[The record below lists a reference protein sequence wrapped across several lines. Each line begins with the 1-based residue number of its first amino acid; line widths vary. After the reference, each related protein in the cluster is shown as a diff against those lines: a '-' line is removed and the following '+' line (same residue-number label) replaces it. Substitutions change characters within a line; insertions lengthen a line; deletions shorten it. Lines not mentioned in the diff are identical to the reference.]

1 MQGRALHPPG
11 TFLHH
16 NLKANSAG
24 EDQIMKEVPIL
35 KYTSY
40 GNNFVIV
47 DETQEPVLTE
57 AEKSKFAY
65 QATDINYGVGSDNF
79 LVIQS
84 CNLETLTDI
93 NSNRHY
99 WDKAPDSKNADYIFR
114 MFEPDGVEAFCCA
127 NGLMCI
133 ANYLNN
139 RDDNG
144 AAGKPTE
151 IPTATPNVVSIGT
164 LSNNG
169 TSWANMGH
177 PRRIPLE
184 IANPSG
190 TIPYDD
196 TIDTICDIK
205 IGFRKHD
212 LTPFSQQRALKI
224 SGYLVFTGEPHM
236 VIFPDTD
243 FSIKELSKLLFI
255 SSQKNSSQTKNAEE
269 RVAFGSWLVDHIGNH
284 LNREYAH
291 LFPAGIN
298 VNFVCEDKLRGA
310 LEYRCFERGIFRET
324 LACGTGALAVSFVTR
339 RLNQSNTDQTVLWPH
354 RSRWHDPHAQILV
367 QEDKTGWMLY
377 GNPVILFEGAFL
389 FQTNPND
396 QRDSSVFNN
405 FLAKLSKQAEA
416 RLNGNAAF
424 IHH

>member
-1 MQGRALHPPG
+1 
-11 TFLHH
+11 
-16 NLKANSAG
+16 
-24 EDQIMKEVPIL
+24 MKEVPIL

-47 DETQEPVLTE
+47 DETQEPVLAE

-79 LVIQS
+79 LVIQP
-84 CNLETLTDI
+84 CNLETLSDI
-93 NSNRHY
+93 NNNRHY

-114 MFEPDGVEAFCCA
+114 MFEPNGVEAFCCA

-139 RDDNG
+139 RYG
-144 AAGKPTE
+144 IESTRIMTE
-151 IPTATPNVVSIGT
+151 IPTPTPNVVSVGT

-177 PRRIPLE
+177 PRPMPLE
-184 IANPSG
+184 LVNPIG
-190 TIPYDD
+190 TIPYDEI
-196 TIDTICDIK
+196 IDTIRDIK
-205 IGFRKHD
+205 IGFRRHD
-212 LTPFSQQRALKI
+212 LAPFSKQRALEI
-224 SGYLVFTGEPHM
+224 SSYLVFTGEPHM

-255 SSQKNSSQTKNAEE
+255 SSQKNTSQIENAEE
-269 RVAFGSWLVDHIGNH
+269 RISFGSWLVDHIGNY
-284 LNREYAH
+284 LNREYAR

-298 VNFVCEDKLRGA
+298 VNFVREDKPSGA

-324 LACGTGALAVSFVTR
+324 LACGTGALAVSFVAR
-339 RLNQSNTDQTVLWPH
+339 QLNQLKTEQTILWPH

-389 FQTNPND
+389 FKTNRNE
-396 QRDSSVFNN
+396 QRDRSVFSD